1 MSNNIFPTFNG
12 ITWPIP
18 KRANWKTL
26 ISQAE
31 SGREVRVAL
40 RSLPLFEWDLPYGV
54 LRPADQA
61 QFWGFFNQCYG
72 GWDTF
77 LFDDKSDDFAPGQQL
92 GVGDGSTTQFQFV
105 RTYAGEFVEPRL
117 DIQQSPAP
125 VIYFNGLPI
134 TTSGSIYGEVKYGL
148 AVYGDSAHLY
158 SINYLNSG
166 LLTFSTPPASGVVIT
181 ADFYFYWR
189 VRFKEDQ
196 LAIDLLYQGLANLKK
211 VTLAQIFS

>member
-1 MSNNIFPTFNG
+1 MSNNIFPSFNG

-18 KRANWKTL
+18 KRAAWKTL

-40 RSLPLFEWDLPYGV
+40 RSLPLFEWDLPYGI

-61 QFWGFFNQCYG
+61 TFWGFFNQCCG

-77 LFDDKSDDFAPGQQL
+77 LFDDKADDFAQGQQL
-92 GVGDGSTTQFQFV
+92 GVGDGATTQFQFV
-105 RTYAGEFVEPRL
+105 RSYGGLFVEPRE
-117 DIQQSPAP
+117 DIQQSPIP
-125 VIYFNGLPI
+125 PNIYLNGALQS
-134 TTSGSIYGEVKYGL
+134 SG
-148 AVYGDSAHLY
+148 Y
-158 SINYLNSG
+158 SISYLNSG
-166 LLTFSTPPASGVVIT
+166 LLTFTTAPASGVVIT

-196 LAIDLLYQGLANLKK
+196 LAIDLIYEGLANLKK
-211 VTLAQIFS
+211 VTLAQVFT

>member
-1 MSNNIFPTFNG
+1 LSNNIFPTFSG

-18 KRANWKTL
+18 KRALWKTL
-26 ISQAE
+26 VTQAE

-61 QFWGFFNQCYG
+61 AFWGFYNACYG
-72 GWDTF
+72 GYDTF
-77 LFDDKSDDFAPGQQL
+77 LFDDKSDDFAQGQQL
-92 GVGDGSTTQFQFV
+92 GVGDGATTQFQFV
-105 RTYAGEFVEPRL
+105 RSYAGLFLEPRE

-125 VIYFNGLPI
+125 NIYLNGVLQ
-134 TTSGSIYGEVKYGL
+134 TSG
-148 AVYGDSAHLY
+148 Y

-166 LLTFSTPPASGVVIT
+166 LVTFTSAPASGTVIS

-196 LAIDLLYQGLANLKK
+196 LQIDLLYQGLANLKK
-211 VTLAQIFS
+211 VTIAQVFM

>member
-1 MSNNIFPTFNG
+1 MSNNIFPSLNG

-26 ISQAE
+26 VSQAE

-40 RSLPLFEWDLPYGV
+40 RSYPLFEWDLPYGI

-61 QFWGFFNQCYG
+61 EFWGFYNECYG
-72 GWDTF
+72 GYDTF

-92 GVGDGSTTQFQFV
+92 GVGDGATTQFQFV
-105 RTYAGEFVEPRL
+105 RSYGGLFVEPRT
-117 DIQQSPAP
+117 DIQQTPTAP
-125 VIYFNGLPI
+125 KIYLNGVHQTSGYSITYFNSGTI
-134 TTSGSIYGEVKYGL
+134 TFTAAPS
-148 AVYGDSAHLY
+148 
-158 SINYLNSG
+158 N
-166 LLTFSTPPASGVVIT
+166 GVVIT

-196 LAIDLLYQGLANLKK
+196 LAIDLIYQGLANLKK
-211 VTLAQIFS
+211 VTLAQVFI

>member
-1 MSNNIFPTFNG
+1 MSNNIFPNFAG

-26 ISQAE
+26 VSQAE

-61 QFWGFFNQCYG
+61 QFWGFYNQCYG
-72 GWDTF
+72 GYDTF
-77 LFDDKSDDFAPGQQL
+77 LFDDKADDFAQGQQL
-92 GVGDGSTTQFQFV
+92 GIGDGTTTQFQLV
-105 RTYAGEFVEPRL
+105 RSYGGLFVEPRL
-117 DIQQSPAP
+117 DIQQTPAP
-125 VIYFNGLPI
+125 NIYLNGVLQSSGYSISYFNSGI
-134 TTSGSIYGEVKYGL
+134 VTFTT
-148 AVYGDSAHLY
+148 A
-158 SINYLNSG
+158 
-166 LLTFSTPPASGVVIT
+166 PASGVVIT

-196 LAIDLLYQGLANLKK
+196 LAIDLIYQGLANLKK
-211 VTLAQIFS
+211 VTIAQVFS

>member
-1 MSNNIFPTFNG
+1 MSNNIFPNFSG

-61 QFWGFFNQCYG
+61 QFWGFFNECYG

-92 GVGDGSTTQFQFV
+92 GVGDGATTQFQFV
-105 RTYAGEFVEPRL
+105 RIYAGEFVEPRL
-117 DIQQSPAP
+117 DIQQSPTP
-125 VIYFNGLPI
+125 PNIYLNGVLQS
-134 TTSGSIYGEVKYGL
+134 SG
-148 AVYGDSAHLY
+148 Y

-166 LLTFSTPPASGVVIT
+166 LLTFATAPTSGTVIT

-196 LAIDLLYQGLANLKK
+196 LNIDLLYQGLANLKK
-211 VTLAQIFS
+211 VTLAQVFS